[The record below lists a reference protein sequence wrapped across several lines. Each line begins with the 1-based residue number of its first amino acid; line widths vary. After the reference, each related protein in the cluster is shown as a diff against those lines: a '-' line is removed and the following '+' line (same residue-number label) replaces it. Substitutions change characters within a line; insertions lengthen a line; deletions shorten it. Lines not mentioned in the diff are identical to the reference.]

1 MSLTKQ
7 ECEDFWSKADK
18 NGDGQLTIQELDKA
32 LRSIL
37 PPGKGPSSKDVVIEA
52 VVRDSGAFK
61 GGNVKE
67 ITDDIM
73 KEADTSGDGAVD
85 LQEFLKIEVS
95 STRPLETIQMLVA
108 SRFLGRVLLCFN
120 GHLAETDDHSRSKI
134 GIRVTKEEHLY
145 HLTTVATGKRILI
158 RGYHNK

>member
-37 PPGKGPSSKDVVIEA
+37 PPGKGPSSKDVVYMFSAVDKDGDKSVTKKEFFDEMEKPPRRETLEETFKKYDKDNSGSLKRDEIEA

-85 LQEFLKIEVS
+85 LQEFLKIVS
-95 STRPLETIQMLVA
+95 
-108 SRFLGRVLLCFN
+108 
-120 GHLAETDDHSRSKI
+120 
-134 GIRVTKEEHLY
+134 
-145 HLTTVATGKRILI
+145 
-158 RGYHNK
+158 